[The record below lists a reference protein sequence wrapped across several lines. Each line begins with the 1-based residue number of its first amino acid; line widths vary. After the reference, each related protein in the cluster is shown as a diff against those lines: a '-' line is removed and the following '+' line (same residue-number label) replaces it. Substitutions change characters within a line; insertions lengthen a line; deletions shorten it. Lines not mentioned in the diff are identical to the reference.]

1 MDTIVG
7 LLSAAPPV
15 TEGGGGDKIRAVLL
29 ARRNVATTPQE
40 HTGRGRATTAT
51 PEGLSYSMDGDDI
64 RFDEPPR

>member
-1 MDTIVG
+1 MDRIVG

-29 ARRNVATTPQE
+29 ARRNVATPQE